1 MYTSLFSSGFFG
13 DHNPEAGSCWAG
25 LILHCFRHKNTGCS
39 CDGFNW
45 GFPTLVWLTFILVNS
60 MLCPVGGR
68 LPREVCVYKTPAAP
82 LRPQRDNQKCLLM
95 LPELPWTGAGRR
107 KNSWLKCIAGIFFF
121 YQKRIDYT
129 SCSPDG
135 LIQKLVVSQ
144 KLSTVCRKLMDTY
157 KLPPRKSL

>member
-121 YQKRIDYT
+121 LSEKNWLHLLQSWWSYSKACGFSKTVHCLQETNGYLQT
-129 SCSPDG
+129 SS
-135 LIQKLVVSQ
+135 
-144 KLSTVCRKLMDTY
+144 
-157 KLPPRKSL
+157 